1 MRARRPILSY
11 GTRDVPRP
19 RAALDETE
27 IEGSLALSAAA
38 AMAAAEIPQIL
49 FRHSEQDT

>member
-1 MRARRPILSY
+1 MRARRPILWNE
-11 GTRDVPRP
+11 GRP
-19 RAALDETE
+19 LLVRALDETE

>member
-1 MRARRPILSY
+1 MRARRPILWNE
-11 GTRDVPRP
+11 GRP
-19 RAALDETE
+19 SSVRALDETE

-38 AMAAAEIPQIL
+38 VAAAEIPQIL

>member
-1 MRARRPILSY
+1 MRARRPILWNE
-11 GTRDVPRP
+11 GRP
-19 RAALDETE
+19 SSVRALDETE

-38 AMAAAEIPQIL
+38 TVAAAEIPQIL